1 MKDFESIGKMI
12 EHFVIE
18 RNKQVDGAILGEIIE
33 IAKENEMYKTIYL
46 NEKEIIKALREYM
59 EKQNPKTNYE
69 RIKSMSV
76 EEMAGLIV
84 DFHFVF
90 QCKSYGLDPKT
101 TYENMN
107 EEDKKKNK
115 EWEEEMRP
123 IWERWL
129 LQEVNEN
136 D

>member
-59 EKQNPKTNYE
+59 EKQNPKTNYD

-76 EEMAGLIV
+76 EETASFICGIFDGYDEKFICGDVV
-84 DFHFVF
+84 DN
-90 QCKSYGLDPKT
+90 YD
-101 TYENMN
+101 
-107 EEDKKKNK
+107 EDKIKQ
-115 EWEEEMRP
+115 
-123 IWERWL
+123 WL

>member
-59 EKQNPKTNYE
+59 EKQNPKTNYD

-76 EEMAGLIV
+76 EEMAEFIERMTEHLEICTRCPAYKMCDTHIKCG
-84 DFHFVF
+84 
-90 QCKSYGLDPKT
+90 
-101 TYENMN
+101 ENI
-107 EEDKKKNK
+107 KQ
-115 EWEEEMRP
+115 
-123 IWERWL
+123 WL
-129 LQEVNEN
+129 LQEVSDE
-136 D
+136 

>member
-59 EKQNPKTNYE
+59 EKQNPKTNYD

-76 EEMAGLIV
+76 EEMSEIFDYLAESCGDISGTCNGCIMYV
-84 DFHFVF
+84 
-90 QCKSYGLDPKT
+90 
-101 TYENMN
+101 
-107 EEDKKKNK
+107 KKGMSDNCHKLTCTEVIK
-115 EWEEEMRP
+115 K
-123 IWERWL
+123 WL
-129 LQEVNEN
+129 LQEVSDE
-136 D
+136 